1 MQALQLA
8 LRAIEGIAQG
18 KIDILVSRTVD
29 MKTVGMDLRAGHGEV
44 NPDPVAGSALVAIA
58 RAFERHVTPR
68 DPLTES
74 CQPRTERACPI
85 LQRA

>member
-18 KIDILVSRTVD
+18 KIDIFVSRPVD
-29 MKTVGMDLRAGHGEV
+29 MKTVGMDLRTGHGEV
-44 NPDPVAGSALVAIA
+44 NLDPVAGSLVAIA